1 MTATPVVIVDLPQT
15 LAGYHLRARV
25 QARWPWATVVLVP
38 RLTNEATTTNSTP
51 EFARRALPKS
61 NGESGA

>member
-1 MTATPVVIVDLPQT
+1 MTTRPLVIVDLPQT

-38 RLTNEATTTNSTP
+38 MLTNEATVNSTR
-51 EFARRALPKS
+51 EFARRALPES
-61 NGESGA
+61 NGESEA